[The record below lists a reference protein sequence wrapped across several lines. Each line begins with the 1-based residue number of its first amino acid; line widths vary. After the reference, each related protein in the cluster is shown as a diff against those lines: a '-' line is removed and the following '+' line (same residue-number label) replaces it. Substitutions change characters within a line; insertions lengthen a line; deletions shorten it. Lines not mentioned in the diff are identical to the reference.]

1 MPLTSNGLS
10 TIGRESQLEQFEQLV
25 RNISNRQ
32 SAGVFISGESGIGKT
47 HLLGELAARAR
58 QQSVRVITLRCIQSD
73 SSSPF
78 SLFLRLGAIL
88 EVEPPVHLESDVER
102 FRYGRTLLD
111 EVSSMPTIISI
122 DDVQWCD
129 YPSIATLV
137 HLFDYAMTIGIGIAV
152 ASRLLDEIEDV
163 GLVANVRLLSRLMTR
178 IDIEGLNKSEIT
190 QLIERELT
198 VQVRG
203 LSEEQ
208 LMNLTSGNPFFLL
221 ELVRGINSDPV
232 KALVNVPREVVAILD
247 QRITQLKENE
257 DIIAMAAVIGING
270 ERRML
275 SAALQRLN
283 FDDSIVTNVLHRAE
297 ESKLLTLTNN
307 TYEFRHSLYMQRL
320 INRLSLLKRD
330 SFHEAIALVLAQEG
344 RFRVAVSHM
353 VSAGTSFDA
362 AAGLPVAQKALEYS
376 LHTGDHVGVI
386 DAGTWLLE
394 YGDIDN
400 SSRLQILLCISHSQV
415 AVGRRTE
422 GRTNAQNAV
431 ALARK
436 EKDHESEAAAVMQ
449 WAARSDF
456 MPERSP
462 ILEAFEKI
470 SIDSLCPDTRVKV
483 LSAHAQAVTMVPTDE
498 YVSIESGSRL
508 VSQFGTS
515 RHDGADPAGSS
526 AVAWNWSVRADTARY
541 LAQQAMD
548 EVESA
553 HSSKISVSA
562 HVQSL
567 LAWRETH
574 RSPEFLRERLK
585 VTTQALALIDESVPQ
600 YDSVRFCHILD
611 LLESGEYAQAD
622 IELVHFLQTSRA
634 GGNFI
639 AKWWSE
645 FLHAGR
651 LISRGRLAEARDAA
665 ASAFERGETADEPG
679 RLIVYLEQQTMILL
693 ETVIPPELSQVFAGD
708 TAVLANHYARATA
721 ALANAALG
729 NVEVAE
735 RYVRDS
741 VSVLDDHD
749 KEAAWLPT
757 VTIMAETAHLLGLT
771 DIAGRCVQ
779 ALEPFHGHHVTFIG
793 NTVRGPVRRYLG
805 LARHAAG
812 DTRGAVDDI
821 LMARNDARLSGE
833 HMWAL
838 ACSVDLLEMLASV
851 DPERALHLT
860 PPSVIAEA
868 QQSEMT
874 WRARRGAIA
883 LDRARSELAQRLGL
897 THRQVLVLRGLL
909 QESTIKE
916 IAVSLGFS
924 HSTVRQES
932 IAIYKALG
940 VSGRGQVMSRARD
953 LMLV

>member
-1 MPLTSNGLS
+1 MPLMSNGFP
-10 TIGRESQLEQFEQLV
+10 TIGREPQLLQFEQLV

-32 SAGVFISGESGIGKT
+32 SAGLFISGESGIGKT

-88 EVEPPVHLESDVER
+88 EREPPEHLDSDAER

-111 EVSSMPTIISI
+111 DVSSMPTIISI

-129 YPSIATLV
+129 YPSMATLV
-137 HLFDYAMTIGIGIAV
+137 HLFDYAMTIGIGIAI

-163 GLVANVRLLSRLMTR
+163 GLAANVRLLSRLMTR
-178 IDIEGLNKSEIT
+178 VEIEGLNKSEIT

-198 VQVRG
+198 VQVKG
-203 LSEEQ
+203 LSEDQ
-208 LMNLTSGNPFFLL
+208 LLNLTSGNPFFLL
-221 ELVRGINSDPV
+221 ELVRGINSHPE

-257 DIIAMAAVIGING
+257 DIIAMAALIGING

-275 SAALQRLN
+275 SAVLQHLN
-283 FDDSIVTNVLHRAE
+283 FDDTVVTSVLHRAE

-330 SFHEAIALVLAQEG
+330 SFHGAIALVLAQEG

-353 VSAGTSFDA
+353 VSAGSSFNSVV
-362 AAGLPVAQKALEYS
+362 GLPIAQKALEYS
-376 LHTGDHVGVI
+376 RQTGDHVGVI

-394 YGDIDN
+394 YADIN
-400 SSRLQILLCISHSQV
+400 NAERLQILLSMSHSQV

-422 GRTNAQNAV
+422 GRANAHAAV
-431 ALARK
+431 VLAQK
-436 EKDHESEAAAVMQ
+436 EKNYESEAAAVMQ
-449 WAARSDF
+449 WATRSDF

-462 ILEAFEKI
+462 ILEAFEEI
-470 SIDSLCPDTRVKV
+470 SVQHLCPDTRVKV
-483 LSAHAQAVTMVPTDE
+483 LSAHAQSVAMVPTDE
-498 YVSIESGSRL
+498 HVSIKSGSRL
-508 VSQFGTS
+508 VSQFGTP
-515 RHDGADPAGSS
+515 RHDAENSKGSPT
-526 AVAWNWSVRADTARY
+526 AAWNWSVRADAARH
-541 LAQQAMD
+541 LAQQALD
-548 EVESA
+548 EAKAA
-553 HSSKISVSA
+553 HSHQISASA
-562 HVQSL
+562 HVQAL

-574 RSPEFLRERLK
+574 RSPEFLAERLK
-585 VTTQALALIDESVPQ
+585 VTEQALSLVDDSVPQ
-600 YDSVRFCHILD
+600 YESVRFCHILD
-611 LLESGEYAQAD
+611 LLELGEYAKAD
-622 IELVHFLQTSRA
+622 MELAHFLQTSRA
-634 GGNFI
+634 GGSFI

-651 LISRGRLAEARDAA
+651 LISKGRLAEARDAA

-693 ETVIPPELSQVFAGD
+693 ETIIPPELSQVFAGD

-729 NVEVAE
+729 NAEVAE
-735 RYVRDS
+735 RYVRES
-741 VSVLDDHD
+741 VSVLDDSD

-757 VTIMAETAHLLGLT
+757 VTIMAEAAHLLGLT
-771 DIAGRCVQ
+771 DIAGKCVQ
-779 ALEPFHGHHVTFIG
+779 ALEPFHAHHVTFIG

-812 DTRGAVDDI
+812 DTRGAIDDI
-821 LMARNDARLSGE
+821 LMARNDARQSGE

-874 WRARRGAIA
+874 WRARRGALA

-897 THRQVLVLRGLL
+897 SDRQVLVLRGLL
-909 QESTIKE
+909 KESTIKE

-940 VSGRGQVMSRARD
+940 VSGRGEVMSRARD
-953 LMLV
+953 LMLA

>member
-1 MPLTSNGLS
+1 MPLMPNGFP
-10 TIGRESQLEQFEQLV
+10 TIGREAQLTQIEQLV

-32 SAGVFISGESGIGKT
+32 SAGIFISGESGIGKT
-47 HLLGELAARAR
+47 HLLGEMTARAR
-58 QQSVRVITLRCIQSD
+58 EQSVRVIALRCIQSD
-73 SSSPF
+73 SSNPF
-78 SLFLRLGAIL
+78 SLFLRLGAVL
-88 EVEPPVHLESDVER
+88 DVEPPTHPESDADR
-102 FRYGRTLLD
+102 FRHGRFLCD
-111 EVSSMPTIISI
+111 QASSVPTIISV

-129 YPSIATLV
+129 YPSMATLV
-137 HLFDYAMTIGIGIAV
+137 HLFDYAMTIGIGIV
-152 ASRLLDEIEDV
+152 IASRPVDEIEDA
-163 GLVANVRLLSRLMTR
+163 GLLANLRILSRLMTHVE
-178 IDIEGLNKSEIT
+178 IQGLNKAEIT
-190 QLIERELT
+190 QLLERELT
-198 VQVRG
+198 VQVQG
-203 LSEEQ
+203 FEEEQ

-221 ELVRGINSDPV
+221 ELIRGINSDPAGTRV
-232 KALVNVPREVVAILD
+232 TVPREVVAILD
-247 QRITQLKENE
+247 QKINQLKENE

-275 SAALQRLN
+275 SAVLHHLD
-283 FDDSIVTNVLHRAE
+283 FDDSTVTRVLHRAE
-297 ESKLLTLTNN
+297 ELKLLTLTIN
-307 TYEFRHSLYMQRL
+307 TFEFRHSLYMQRL
-320 INRLSLLKRD
+320 VNRLSFLKRD
-330 SFHEAIALVLAQEG
+330 TFHEAIALVLAEEG

-353 VSAGTSFDA
+353 VSAGTSFNST
-362 AAGLPVAQKALEYS
+362 AGLPIAQKALEYS
-376 LHTGDHVGVI
+376 QDNGDHVGVI

-394 YGDIDN
+394 RGDIDN
-400 SSRLQILLCISHSQV
+400 STRLQILLRIAHSQV
-415 AVGRRTE
+415 AVGRRME
-422 GRTNAQNAV
+422 GRANAQAAV
-431 ALARK
+431 VLAQK
-436 EKDHESEAAAVMQ
+436 ENDHESEAVAVMQ

-462 ILEAFEKI
+462 ILEAFENI
-470 SIDSLCPDTRVKV
+470 SIDSLSPDTRVKV

-498 YVSIESGSRL
+498 HVSIESGSRL

-526 AVAWNWSVRADTARY
+526 TVAWNWSVRAETARH
-541 LAQQAMD
+541 LAHQAMS
-548 EVESA
+548 EVEAA
-553 HSSKISVSA
+553 HANDISVSA
-562 HVQSL
+562 RVQSL

-585 VTTQALALIDESVPQ
+585 VTTQALALVDESVPQ

-622 IELVHFLQTSRA
+622 IELAHFLQTSRS

-651 LISRGRLAEARDAA
+651 LISRGRLSEARDAA
-665 ASAFERGETADEPG
+665 TSAFERGETADEPG

-693 ETVIPPELSQVFAGD
+693 ETIIPPALSQVFAGE
-708 TAVLANHYARATA
+708 TAVLANHYARVTA

-735 RYVRDS
+735 RYVRES
-741 VSVLDDHD
+741 VSVLDDED

-757 VTIMAETAHLLGLT
+757 VTIIAETAHLLGLT
-771 DIAGRCVQ
+771 DVAERCVQ
-779 ALEPFHGHHVTFIG
+779 ALEPFHAHHVTFIG

-838 ACSVDLLEMLASV
+838 ACSVDLLEMLAPV
-851 DPERALHLT
+851 DPERALQLT
-860 PPSVIAEA
+860 PPPIIAEA
-868 QQSEMT
+868 LQSEMK
-874 WRARRGAIA
+874 WRAQRGTHA
-883 LDRARSELAQRLGL
+883 LERARTELAQRLGL
-897 THRQVLVLRGLL
+897 SHRQVLVLRGLL
-909 QESTIKE
+909 KESTIKE
-916 IAVSLGFS
+916 ISVSLGFS

-932 IAIYKALG
+932 ISIYKALG
-940 VSGRGQVMSRARD
+940 VSGRGEVMSRARD